1 MDFTLPVMKFIA
13 EQTPEN
19 TGPRYRPMRR
29 KRIEPKSQEQTPQN
43 IKNERRRQ
51 RFRELMN
58 MSSSSQSGVGTSG
71 VENFA
76 NSPQREQNNES
87 TVSRGS
93 VRLFSDST
101 EDSVVNSSVE
111 GNQEPC
117 SFDLLESQPEMPYST
132 QDRINQN
139 QVTESQ
145 VNQLEVFLWHIDKWD
160 IWPESTQLLGATSG
174 KIPLEHQHLFRHQ
187 QCQHLF
193 KSKNEVDLVLLVW
206 MSQ

>member
-1 MDFTLPVMKFIA
+1 MYNNFRLEKVIGPSVMDFTLPVMKFNA

-19 TGPRYRPMRR
+19 SGPRYRPMRR

-58 MSSSSQSGVGTSG
+58 FNSSSQSGSGTSG
-71 VENFA
+71 VEFA
-76 NSPQREQNNES
+76 NSPQREQNES
-87 TVSRGS
+87 TASRGS

-139 QVTESQ
+139 QTQTESQ
-145 VNQLEVFLWHIDKWD
+145 VKYMF
-160 IWPESTQLLGATSG
+160 P
-174 KIPLEHQHLFRHQ
+174 
-187 QCQHLF
+187 
-193 KSKNEVDLVLLVW
+193 
-206 MSQ
+206 

>member
-58 MSSSSQSGVGTSG
+58 MSSSQSGATSGGGTSG
-71 VENFA
+71 VEFE

-87 TVSRGS
+87 TASRGS
-93 VRLFSDST
+93 VRLFSDTT

-145 VNQLEVFLWHIDKWD
+145 VNILEVFFLTFN
-160 IWPESTQLLGATSG
+160 PY
-174 KIPLEHQHLFRHQ
+174 P
-187 QCQHLF
+187 
-193 KSKNEVDLVLLVW
+193 
-206 MSQ
+206 

>member
-1 MDFTLPVMKFIA
+1 MDFTLPVMKFNA

-19 TGPRYRPMRR
+19 SGPRYRPMRR

-58 MSSSSQSGVGTSG
+58 FNSSSQSGSGTSG
-71 VENFA
+71 VEFA
-76 NSPQREQNNES
+76 NSPQREQNES
-87 TVSRGS
+87 TASRGS

-139 QVTESQ
+139 QTQAESQ
-145 VNQLEVFLWHIDKWD
+145 VIYIF
-160 IWPESTQLLGATSG
+160 S
-174 KIPLEHQHLFRHQ
+174 
-187 QCQHLF
+187 
-193 KSKNEVDLVLLVW
+193 
-206 MSQ
+206 

>member
-58 MSSSSQSGVGTSG
+58 MSSSQSGATSGGGTSG
-71 VENFA
+71 VENFE

-87 TVSRGS
+87 TASRGS

-101 EDSVVNSSVE
+101 EDSNVNSSVE

-145 VNQLEVFLWHIDKWD
+145 VNILEVFFLTFN
-160 IWPESTQLLGATSG
+160 PY
-174 KIPLEHQHLFRHQ
+174 P
-187 QCQHLF
+187 
-193 KSKNEVDLVLLVW
+193 
-206 MSQ
+206 